1 MSMKSRIS
9 PTYIGRRKCSIAL
22 VRFIKGNGDFI
33 INGKT
38 GFNYLQEDPFAIQTV
53 VAPLKLINLEKKY
66 NIICSVRGGGI
77 CAQAEAIQLG
87 IARALCSLTLPSY
100 TDASHQT
107 LQPSDTK
114 QQVNDPKDQVEDSI
128 QRSAFADDRR
138 RPEVLVA
145 QRQETV
151 PGLQS
156 SGQGAFTP
164 PPETQG
170 LGVSQVQKT
179 NNRQGAR
186 PLLKEQG
193 YLRRDSR
200 IKERRKYGLKKA
212 RKAEQYSKR

>member
-1 MSMKSRIS
+1 MSL
-9 PTYIGRRKCSIAL
+9 THIGRRKCAVAL
-22 VRFIKGNGDFI
+22 VRFVKGSGEFI

-38 GFNYLQEDPFAIQTV
+38 GFSYLQQDPFAIQTV

-87 IARALCSLTLPSY
+87 VARALCSLTSSINLSTPPVSALPS
-100 TDASHQT
+100 AKSPQSN
-107 LQPSDTK
+107 LQPHL
-114 QQVNDPKDQVEDSI
+114 N
-128 QRSAFADDRR
+128 
-138 RPEVLVA
+138 
-145 QRQETV
+145 
-151 PGLQS
+151 QS
-156 SGQGAFTP
+156 SNDTFLDKKPTMTANKEKVT
-164 PPETQG
+164 TH
-170 LGVSQVQKT
+170 
-179 NNRQGAR
+179 QGAR

>member
-1 MSMKSRIS
+1 MSF
-9 PTYIGRRKCSIAL
+9 TYIGRRKCAVAL

-38 GFNYLQEDPFAIQTV
+38 GFNYLQDDPFAIQTV

-87 IARALCSLTLPSY
+87 IARALCSITLPNIPPNFVQAMGKPNHV
-100 TDASHQT
+100 ASNDSA
-107 LQPSDTK
+107 PSEANNPGAALGAAKTPRQFLK
-114 QQVNDPKDQVEDSI
+114 Q
-128 QRSAFADDRR
+128 
-138 RPEVLVA
+138 
-145 QRQETV
+145 
-151 PGLQS
+151 
-156 SGQGAFTP
+156 
-164 PPETQG
+164 
-170 LGVSQVQKT
+170 
-179 NNRQGAR
+179 
-186 PLLKEQG
+186 QG

>member
-1 MSMKSRIS
+1 MSSTS
-9 PTYIGRRKCSIAL
+9 STYIGRRKCAIAL
-22 VRFIKGNGDFI
+22 VRFVKGNGDFI

-66 NIICSVRGGGI
+66 NIICSVHGGGI

-87 IARALCSLTLPSY
+87 IARALCSITLPKYAFSSQ
-100 TDASHQT
+100 TSQATTRSNHSIETKNVAVTSEDAENITH
-107 LQPSDTK
+107 
-114 QQVNDPKDQVEDSI
+114 N
-128 QRSAFADDRR
+128 
-138 RPEVLVA
+138 
-145 QRQETV
+145 
-151 PGLQS
+151 GH
-156 SGQGAFTP
+156 
-164 PPETQG
+164 
-170 LGVSQVQKT
+170 
-179 NNRQGAR
+179 QGAR